1 MAILAETTIP
11 RSLDLLAVRCLGAG
25 PGRRVEAWLFEDEAV
40 RRGVEERLRAAGIEA
55 RLRSAYKPLLHFFLE
70 EASLEGVTA
79 VRIRYPVHAA
89 ANPLRFRMEAYPLAG
104 LLGGRMLRFEPGG
117 DDLHY
122 EVGLLR
128 EGGGEERHRVFAPN
142 RLRRDLLGRESL
154 SPCGWWC
161 RRDAGPD
168 GQVVEDE
175 AFETEYEAAFRLA
188 MESLDRHEWGESGPC
203 FGVLEMRVET
213 GGIERPLSY
222 GGECL
227 STREALHEDLYFS
240 ALEFCGARAGLPP
253 GDRRLQPGQIVPD
266 IWPGEGQTRLRVAI
280 QPREMAEKGDKGSG
294 RGAAE
299 GEGELESAARP
310 LPLKRIAQ
318 ELEALPGERFEALS
332 VQGRPV
338 RGVHVPGETGIGL
351 VVTAGQHAN
360 ETSGV
365 VGALRAA
372 RVLAGIGRLGF
383 ALIPLENP
391 DGYALHERFR
401 RVHPHHMHHAA
412 RYTALGDDLEVR
424 DGPPW
429 HEKAVRLEAFH
440 RIGARLHVNLHGYPA
455 HEWTRP
461 LSGYLPRGFESWSI
475 PRGFFLILRHGPGL
489 DGMAGAL
496 MRHVAERIA
505 AVPGLAAFNRRQAI
519 LYEAHLGE
527 APQPSHAGIPYSI
540 APRPRPGPPLALI
553 TEFPDETVE
562 GEDFRLA
569 HAVQREAVLA
579 AAEWLEGGW
588 NRVPVA

>member
-1 MAILAETTIP
+1 M
-11 RSLDLLAVRCLGAG
+11 
-25 PGRRVEAWLFEDEAV
+25 
-40 RRGVEERLRAAGIEA
+40 
-55 RLRSAYKPLLHFFLE
+55 
-70 EASLEGVTA
+70 
-79 VRIRYPVHAA
+79 
-89 ANPLRFRMEAYPLAG
+89 
-104 LLGGRMLRFEPGG
+104 
-117 DDLHY
+117 
-122 EVGLLR
+122 
-128 EGGGEERHRVFAPN
+128 
-142 RLRRDLLGRESL
+142 
-154 SPCGWWC
+154 
-161 RRDAGPD
+161 
-168 GQVVEDE
+168 
-175 AFETEYEAAFRLA
+175 
-188 MESLDRHEWGESGPC
+188 
-203 FGVLEMRVET
+203 
-213 GGIERPLSY
+213 
-222 GGECL
+222 
-227 STREALHEDLYFS
+227 
-240 ALEFCGARAGLPP
+240 
-253 GDRRLQPGQIVPD
+253 QPGQIVPD
-266 IWPGEGQTRLRVAI
+266 IRPGEGQTRLRVAI

-496 MRHVAERIA
+496 MRHVAERVA
-505 AVPGLAAFNRRQAI
+505 TVPGLAAFNRRQAI

>member
-1 MAILAETTIP
+1 MAILADTMIP
-11 RSLDLLAVRCLGAG
+11 RSLDLLIARCLRAV
-25 PGRRVEAWLFEDEAV
+25 PGRRVEAWLFEGEAA
-40 RRGVEERLRAAGIEA
+40 RRGAEERLRAAGIEA

-70 EASLEGVTA
+70 EAMLHGVTA

-89 ANPLRFRMEAYPLAG
+89 TNPLRFRMEAYPLAG
-104 LLGGRMLRFEPGG
+104 LLGGRSLRFEPGG

-122 EVGLLR
+122 EVGLSR
-128 EGGGEERHRVFAPN
+128 EAGGEERHRVFAPN
-142 RLRRDLLGRESL
+142 RLRRDLQGRESL
-154 SPCGWWC
+154 SPCGWW
-161 RRDAGPD
+161 RSRGGGPD
-168 GQVVEDE
+168 GRPLEDE

-188 MESLDRHEWGESGPC
+188 MESLDRHGWGEPGPR

-213 GGIERPLSY
+213 GGIERPLPF

-266 IWPGEGQTRLRVAI
+266 IRPGEGQTRLRVATL
-280 QPREMAEKGDKGSG
+280 PAEAAV
-294 RGAAE
+294 RGEESDRPAA
-299 GEGELESAARP
+299 GEGEDLEAAVRP
-310 LPLKRIAQ
+310 LPLERIAL
-318 ELEALPGERFEALS
+318 ELNTLPGERFEALS

-338 RGVHVPGETGIGL
+338 QGVQVPGETGIGL

-372 RVLAGIGRLGF
+372 RVLAGSGRLGF

-401 RVHPHHMHHAA
+401 RVHPHHVHHAA
-412 RYTALGDDLEVR
+412 RYTALGDDLEAR

-429 HEKAVRLEAFH
+429 HEKAARLEAF
-440 RIGARLHVNLHGYPA
+440 RRTGARLHVNLHGYPA

-489 DGMAGAL
+489 EGQAEAL
-496 MRHVAERIA
+496 MRHVAERVA
-505 AVPGLAAFNRRQAI
+505 SVPGLAAFNRRQAA
-519 LYEAHLGE
+519 LFEAHLGGPRE
-527 APQPSHAGIPYSI
+527 PSHAGIPYSI
-540 APRPRPGPPLALI
+540 APRLRPGPPLSLV
-553 TEFPDETVE
+553 TEFPDETIE
-562 GEDFRLA
+562 GEEFRLA

-579 AAEWLEGGW
+579 AAEWLEQGW
-588 NRVPVA
+588 SAVPTV